1 MRFIPRPAGPLQSAC
16 RNRGFSDGSKS
27 LTLSDRVL
35 TEAAETIVVIQRS
48 AQELKERSF
57 LAPYA
62 LLSEKSKGR
71 VHLEEEC
78 PYRTAF
84 QRDRDRIIHSKAFRR
99 LEYKTQVFAYYEG
112 DHYRTRLTH
121 SLEAAQIARSVA
133 QYLGANE
140 DLTNAVALAHDLG
153 HTPFGHAGEHTLREL
168 MEDDGGF
175 EHNCQSLRVVDLLEA
190 RYPEFPGLNLTY
202 ETRSGIIRHSTV
214 YDQAEPEVLAEFL
227 THPQPSLETQIVNL
241 ADEIA
246 YNCHDIEDG
255 LRSGFFDER
264 DLGELDLW
272 NEITRM
278 IGDRYPNLDRDT
290 FLYQSTRLLIDT
302 FIRDLVTATENA
314 LSGSSFRSP
323 DQIMNSEKPVAVFS
337 SRIQRWKEQLNGFLH
352 VRFYTHHKI
361 LRMQYKANRLL
372 KDLFG
377 EYVKRPSQLPPGV
390 QKRIAENTYS
400 VARIVCDYIAG
411 MTDRFALD
419 EHRKLFL
426 PYEY

>member
-1 MRFIPRPAGPLQSAC
+1 MILLR
-16 RNRGFSDGSKS
+16 
-27 LTLSDRVL
+27 
-35 TEAAETIVVIQRS
+35 ET
-48 AQELKERSF
+48 QEKKERLF

-62 LLSEKSKGR
+62 LASDRTKGR
-71 VHLEEEC
+71 KYQEKEC

-121 SLEAAQIARSVA
+121 TLEAAQIARSIA

-140 DLTNAVALAHDLG
+140 DLTHAIALAHDLG
-153 HTPFGHAGEHTLREL
+153 HTPFGHAGEHALHDL
-168 MEDDGGF
+168 MAPYGGF
-175 EHNCQSLRVVDLLEA
+175 EHNYQSLRVVDLLEA

-214 YDQAEPEVLAEFL
+214 YDNPRTDIAASFMQD
-227 THPQPSLETQIVNL
+227 PQPSLEAQVVNR

-255 LRSGFFDER
+255 LRSGFFQEADVS
-264 DLGELDLW
+264 ELPLW
-272 NEITRM
+272 NEVTRIIT
-278 IGDRYPNLDRDT
+278 DRYPDLDKDT
-290 FLYQSTRLLIDT
+290 LRYQCIRALIDT
-302 FIRDLVTATENA
+302 FIRDLVEQTEMRLDRMGFDSPEA
-314 LSGSSFRSP
+314 LAHAEEPVVDFSP
-323 DQIMNSEKPVAVFS
+323 KMKT
-337 SRIQRWKEQLNGFLH
+337 WKRELNEFLH
-352 VRFYTHHKI
+352 SRFYTHHRI
-361 LRMQYKANRLL
+361 LRMQYKAYRLL
-372 KDLFG
+372 RDLFQ
-377 EYVKRPSQLPPGV
+377 EYVERPSQLPPGV
-390 QKRIAENTYS
+390 QRRISEAEEPPE
-400 VARIVCDYIAG
+400 RIVCDYIAG

>member
-1 MRFIPRPAGPLQSAC
+1 MII
-16 RNRGFSDGSKS
+16 
-27 LTLSDRVL
+27 DRS
-35 TEAAETIVVIQRS
+35 IQ
-48 AQELKERSF
+48 EERERAY

-62 LLSEKSKGR
+62 LMSERSKGR
-71 VHLEEEC
+71 IHRETEC

-121 SLEAAQIARSVA
+121 TLEVAQIARSVA

-140 DLTNAVALAHDLG
+140 DLTHAVALAHDLG
-153 HTPFGHAGEHTLREL
+153 HTPFGHAGEHALQDIMKDE
-168 MEDDGGF
+168 GGF
-175 EHNCQSLRVVDLLEA
+175 EHNCQSLRVVDVLEA
-190 RYPEFPGLNLTY
+190 RYPDFPGLNLTY
-202 ETRSGIIRHSTV
+202 ETRAGIIRHSTI
-214 YDQAEPEVLAEFL
+214 YDRVPEELLAPFMAER
-227 THPQPSLETQIVNL
+227 QPSLEAQIVNM

-264 DLGELDLW
+264 DLSELDLW
-272 NEITRM
+272 NEVTR
-278 IGDRYPNLDRDT
+278 ILQQRYPDLDQDT
-290 FLYQSTRLLIDT
+290 FRYQCIRLLIDT
-302 FIRDLVTATENA
+302 FIRDLLEATEQA
-314 LSGSSFRSP
+314 LSLG
-323 DQIMNSEKPVAVFS
+323 NFS
-337 SRIQRWKEQLNGFLH
+337 SADELMSAEGQVVTFSPRMQQWKEQLNRFLYT
-352 VRFYTHHKI
+352 RFYTHHKI
-361 LRMQYKANRLL
+361 MRMQYKAHRLL
-372 KDLFG
+372 VDLFD

-390 QKRIAENTYS
+390 QRRIKAGDGAPGR
-400 VARIVCDYIAG
+400 VVCDYIAG